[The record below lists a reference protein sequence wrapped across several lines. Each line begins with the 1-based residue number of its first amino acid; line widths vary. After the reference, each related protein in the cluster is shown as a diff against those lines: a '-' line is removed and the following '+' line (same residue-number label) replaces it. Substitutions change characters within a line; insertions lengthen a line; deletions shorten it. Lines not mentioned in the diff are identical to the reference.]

1 MTSEAIEPFHEDDSE
16 REIAVFTEA
25 LKVPVRQR
33 DAFLERS
40 CAGDQE
46 LRQKVE
52 ALLKA
57 HARLGD
63 FMEEPPDAR
72 PAD

>member
-1 MTSEAIEPFHEDDSE
+1 MKDDSE

-33 DAFLERS
+33 DDFLERS

-46 LRQKVE
+46 LRRKVE

-57 HARLGD
+57 HDRLGN
-63 FMEEPPDAR
+63 FMEEPPDER

>member
-1 MTSEAIEPFHEDDSE
+1 MKDDSE

-25 LKVPVRQR
+25 LKLPVRQR

-46 LRQKVE
+46 LRRKVE

-57 HARLGD
+57 HDRLGN
-63 FMEEPPDAR
+63 FMEERPDER
-72 PAD
+72 PGE

>member
-1 MTSEAIEPFHEDDSE
+1 MKDDSE

-33 DAFLERS
+33 DIFLERS

-46 LRQKVE
+46 LRRKVE

-57 HARLGD
+57 HDRLGN
-63 FMEEPPDAR
+63 FMEEPPDER